1 MRFIAVLGVLFVL
14 TGFSNSDI
22 PDNFGVSCYEN
33 DEKNI
38 TFFEFDFDK
47 NVVIMKEL
55 FDKDRAIY
63 EFAITDIF
71 SSNIVFSTDFG
82 AKNVVSMFTFDRAN
96 LMIRNDFIVADEIK
110 GTFNYKCTL
119 PQV

>member
-1 MRFIAVLGVLFVL
+1 MRLITALGVLFVL

-55 FDKDRAIY
+55 FDKDRATY

-71 SSNIVFSTDFG
+71 SSNIVFSMNFG
-82 AKNVVSMFTFDRAN
+82 ASVVSMFTFDRAN
-96 LMIRNDFIVADEIK
+96 LLIRNDFIVADEIR